1 MGASG
6 VLAPPGNGER
16 DQLRPLSVV
25 RRAAPAPSPDVVAAP
40 VAAVLAMAMQ
50 SPAPGHDNE
59 EMYRWRAKLW
69 VYQLAPPSVVE
80 ANC

>member
-6 VLAPPGNGER
+6 VLRRPAMSER
-16 DQLRPLSVV
+16 DQLRPPSVV

-40 VAAVLAMAMQ
+40 VATVLAMAMQ
-50 SPAPGHDNE
+50 SPALGHDNE
-59 EMYRWRAKLW
+59 EIYRRLAKLW
-69 VYQLAPPSVVE
+69 VYQLAPPLVVE

>member
-1 MGASG
+1 MR
-6 VLAPPGNGER
+6 PP
-16 DQLRPLSVV
+16 SVV

-40 VAAVLAMAMQ
+40 VEAVLAMAMH
-50 SPAPGHDNE
+50 SAALGHDSD
-59 EMYRWRAKLW
+59 EMYRLRAKLW